1 MKRCIACG
9 APLWETPLLTLD
21 NMPASAQH
29 MPDAAGLLKDQGLTL
44 DLCQCMGCGLVQF
57 DCDPVDYYRDVI
69 RAGGFSKTM
78 VELRRYQ
85 YKNLIQNYHL
95 EGKRFIEV
103 GCGQGEFLKVL
114 TEFPVEAHGIK
125 HDPHL
130 VELARAQGLDVM
142 EGFTETEDTRF
153 PGGLYDVFLS
163 FNFLEHQPDP
173 GTMLQAIYRNLE
185 DDAVGL
191 ITVPSFEYIM
201 DHNSY
206 FELIRDHIAYYT
218 FETLTPLLERNGF
231 QVEECEVI
239 NRDTLSV
246 IVKKRP
252 QMDTENLLDCYV
264 NLRKEME
271 SYMKY
276 LDAWDKKIAMWGAS
290 HQGFTLAATTKLGD
304 KAQYIIDSAPFKHG
318 KFAPSS
324 HLPIVPPEYFLDHP
338 VDAIIITAPGYTEEI
353 AASIR
358 ERFGKDVEV
367 RAMRFNHLELVG

>member
-29 MPDAAGLLKDQGLTL
+29 MPDAQGVKEDRGLTL

-57 DCDPVDYYRDVI
+57 DCEPVDYY

-85 YKNLIQNYHL
+85 YKHLIDSYHL
-95 EGKRFIEV
+95 EGKKFIEV

-114 TEFPVEAHGIK
+114 SEFPVEVHGIE

-130 VELARAQGLDVM
+130 VELARAQGLDVT

-153 PGGLYDVFLS
+153 AGGLYDVFLS

-173 GTMLQAIYRNLE
+173 STMLQAIYRNLE
-185 DDAVGL
+185 DDAMGL

-206 FELIRDHIAYYT
+206 YELIRDHLAYYT
-218 FETLTPLLERNGF
+218 FETLTQRVPGGRVRGYQPGHPFRYCKEASADGYGEPAGVL
-231 QVEECEVI
+231 CEPETGDGDLYEV
-239 NRDTLSV
+239 
-246 IVKKRP
+246 P
-252 QMDTENLLDCYV
+252 GC
-264 NLRKEME
+264 
-271 SYMKY
+271 
-276 LDAWDKKIAMWGAS
+276 
-290 HQGFTLAATTKLGD
+290 LG
-304 KAQYIIDSAPFKHG
+304 
-318 KFAPSS
+318 
-324 HLPIVPPEYFLDHP
+324 
-338 VDAIIITAPGYTEEI
+338 
-353 AASIR
+353 
-358 ERFGKDVEV
+358 
-367 RAMRFNHLELVG
+367 

>member
-29 MPDAAGLLKDQGLTL
+29 MPDAQGVKQDRGLTL

-57 DCDPVDYYRDVI
+57 DCEPVDYYRDVI

-85 YKNLIQNYHL
+85 YKHLIDSYHL
-95 EGKRFIEV
+95 EGKKFIEV

-114 TEFPVEAHGIK
+114 SEFPVEVHGIE

-130 VELARAQGLDVM
+130 VELARAQGLDVT

-153 PGGLYDVFLS
+153 AGGLYDVFLS

-185 DDAVGL
+185 DDAMGL

-206 FELIRDHIAYYT
+206 YELIRDHLAYYT

-231 QVEECEVI
+231 LVEECEVI

-252 QMDTENLLDCYV
+252 QMDTENLLECYV
-264 NLRKEME
+264 NLKREME
-271 SYMKY
+271 TYMKY
-276 LDAWDKKIAMWGAS
+276 LDAWDKKVAVWGAS
-290 HQGFTLAATTKLGD
+290 HQGFTLAATTKLGER
-304 KAQYIIDSAPFKHG
+304 ARYIIDSAPFKQG
-318 KFAPSS
+318 KFAPAS
-324 HLPIVPPEYFLDHP
+324 HLPIVGPDHFHEHP
-338 VDAIIITAPGYTEEI
+338 VDAIIITAPGYTDEI

-358 ERFGKDVEV
+358 RKFGTSVEI
-367 RAMRFNHLELVG
+367 RAMRSNHLEMV

>member
-29 MPDAAGLLKDQGLTL
+29 MPDAQGVKEDRGLTL

-57 DCDPVDYYRDVI
+57 DCEPVDYYRDVI

-85 YKNLIQNYHL
+85 YKHLIDSYHL
-95 EGKRFIEV
+95 EGKKFIEV

-114 TEFPVEAHGIK
+114 SEFPVEVHGIE

-130 VELARAQGLDVM
+130 VELARAQGLDVT

-153 PGGLYDVFLS
+153 AGGLYDVFLS

-185 DDAVGL
+185 DDAMGL

-206 FELIRDHIAYYT
+206 YELIRDHLAYYT

-231 QVEECEVI
+231 LVEECEVI

-252 QMDTENLLDCYV
+252 QMDTENLLECYV
-264 NLRKEME
+264 NLKREME
-271 SYMKY
+271 TYMKY
-276 LDAWDKKIAMWGAS
+276 LDAWDKKVAIWGAS
-290 HQGFTLAATTKLGD
+290 HQGFTLAATTKLGER
-304 KAQYIIDSAPFKHG
+304 ARYIIDSAPFKQG
-318 KFAPSS
+318 KFAPAS
-324 HLPIVPPEYFLDHP
+324 HLPIVGPDHFHEHP
-338 VDAIIITAPGYTEEI
+338 VDAIIITAPGYTDEI

-358 ERFGKDVEV
+358 RKFGTSVEI
-367 RAMRFNHLELVG
+367 RAMRSNHLEMV

>member
-29 MPDAAGLLKDQGLTL
+29 MPDAQGVKEDRGLTL

-57 DCDPVDYYRDVI
+57 DCEPVDYYRDVI

-85 YKNLIQNYHL
+85 YKHLIDSYHL
-95 EGKRFIEV
+95 EGKKFIEV

-114 TEFPVEAHGIK
+114 SEFPVEVHGIE

-130 VELARAQGLDVM
+130 VELARAQGLDVT

-153 PGGLYDVFLS
+153 AGGLYDVFLS

-173 GTMLQAIYRNLE
+173 STMLQAIYRNLE
-185 DDAVGL
+185 DDAMGL

-206 FELIRDHIAYYT
+206 YELIRDHLAYYT

-246 IVKKRP
+246 IVRKRP
-252 QMDTENLLDCYV
+252 QMDTENLLECYV
-264 NLRKEME
+264 NLKREME
-271 SYMKY
+271 TYMKY
-276 LDAWDKKIAMWGAS
+276 LDAWDKKVAIWGAS
-290 HQGFTLAATTKLGD
+290 HQGFTLAATTKLGE
-304 KAQYIIDSAPFKHG
+304 KARYIVDSAPFKQG
-318 KFAPSS
+318 KFAPAS
-324 HLPIVPPEYFLDHP
+324 HLPIVGPDHFHEHP
-338 VDAIIITAPGYTEEI
+338 VDAIIITAPGYTDEI

-358 ERFGKDVEV
+358 QKFGTAVEI
-367 RAMRFNHLELVG
+367 RAMRSNHLEMV

>member
-29 MPDAAGLLKDQGLTL
+29 MPDAQGVKEDRGLTL

-57 DCDPVDYYRDVI
+57 DCEPVDYYRDVI

-85 YKNLIQNYHL
+85 YKHLIDSYHL
-95 EGKRFIEV
+95 EGKKFIEV

-114 TEFPVEAHGIK
+114 SEFPVEVHGIE

-130 VELARAQGLDVM
+130 VELARAQGLDVT

-153 PGGLYDVFLS
+153 AGGLYDVFLS

-173 GTMLQAIYRNLE
+173 GTMLQAIYRNLA
-185 DDAVGL
+185 DDAMGL

-206 FELIRDHIAYYT
+206 YELIRDHLAYYT

-231 QVEECEVI
+231 LVEECEVI

-252 QMDTENLLDCYV
+252 QMDTENLLECYV
-264 NLRKEME
+264 NLKREME

-276 LDAWDKKIAMWGAS
+276 LDAWDKKVAVWGAS
-290 HQGFTLAATTKLGD
+290 HQGFTLAATTKLGER
-304 KAQYIIDSAPFKHG
+304 ARYIIDSAPFKQG
-318 KFAPSS
+318 KFAPAS
-324 HLPIVPPEYFLDHP
+324 HLPIVGPDHFHEHP
-338 VDAIIITAPGYTEEI
+338 VDAIIITAPGYTDEI

-358 ERFGKDVEV
+358 RKFGTSVEI
-367 RAMRFNHLELVG
+367 RAMRSNHLEMV

>member
-29 MPDAAGLLKDQGLTL
+29 MPDAQGVKQDRGLTL

-57 DCDPVDYYRDVI
+57 DCEPVDYYRDVI

-85 YKNLIQNYHL
+85 YKHLIDSYHL
-95 EGKRFIEV
+95 EGKKFIEV

-114 TEFPVEAHGIK
+114 SEFPVEVHGIE

-130 VELARAQGLDVM
+130 VELARAQGLDVT

-153 PGGLYDVFLS
+153 AGGLYDVFLS

-185 DDAVGL
+185 DDAMGL

-206 FELIRDHIAYYT
+206 YELIRDHLAYYT

-246 IVKKRP
+246 IVRKRP
-252 QMDTENLLDCYV
+252 QMDTENPLECYV
-264 NLRKEME
+264 NLKREME
-271 SYMKY
+271 TYMKY
-276 LDAWDKKIAMWGAS
+276 LDAWDKKVAIWGAS
-290 HQGFTLAATTKLGD
+290 HQGFTLAATTKLGER
-304 KAQYIIDSAPFKHG
+304 ARYIIDSAPFKQG
-318 KFAPSS
+318 KFAPAS
-324 HLPIVPPEYFLDHP
+324 HLPIVGPDHFHEHP
-338 VDAIIITAPGYTEEI
+338 VDAIIITAPGYTDEI

-358 ERFGKDVEV
+358 RKFGTSVEI
-367 RAMRFNHLELVG
+367 RAMRSNHLEMV

>member
-29 MPDAAGLLKDQGLTL
+29 MPDAQGVKEDRGLTL

-57 DCDPVDYYRDVI
+57 DCEPVDYYRDVI

-85 YKNLIQNYHL
+85 YKHLIDSYHL
-95 EGKRFIEV
+95 EGKKFIEV
-103 GCGQGEFLKVL
+103 GCGQGEVLKVL
-114 TEFPVEAHGIK
+114 SEFPVEVHGIE

-130 VELARAQGLDVM
+130 VELARAQGLDVT

-153 PGGLYDVFLS
+153 AGGLYDVFLS

-173 GTMLQAIYRNLE
+173 STMLQAIYRNLE
-185 DDAVGL
+185 DDAMGL

-206 FELIRDHIAYYT
+206 YELIRDHLAYYT

-246 IVKKRP
+246 IVRKRP
-252 QMDTENLLDCYV
+252 QMDTENLLECYV
-264 NLRKEME
+264 NLKREME
-271 SYMKY
+271 TYMKY
-276 LDAWDKKIAMWGAS
+276 LDAWDKKVAIWGAS
-290 HQGFTLAATTKLGD
+290 HQGFTLAATTKLGE
-304 KAQYIIDSAPFKHG
+304 KARYIIDSAPFKQG
-318 KFAPSS
+318 KFAPAS
-324 HLPIVPPEYFLDHP
+324 HLPIVGPDHFHEHP
-338 VDAIIITAPGYTEEI
+338 VDAIIITAPGYTDEI

-358 ERFGKDVEV
+358 QKFGTAVEI
-367 RAMRFNHLELVG
+367 RAMRSNHLEMV

>member
-29 MPDAAGLLKDQGLTL
+29 LPDAQGVKEDRGLTL

-57 DCDPVDYYRDVI
+57 DCEPVDYYRDVI

-85 YKNLIQNYHL
+85 YKHLIDSYHL
-95 EGKRFIEV
+95 EGKKFIEV

-114 TEFPVEAHGIK
+114 SEFPVEVHGIE

-130 VELARAQGLDVM
+130 VELARAQGLDVT

-153 PGGLYDVFLS
+153 AGGLYDVFLS

-185 DDAVGL
+185 DDAMGL

-206 FELIRDHIAYYT
+206 YELIRDHLAYYT

-231 QVEECEVI
+231 LVEECEVI

-246 IVKKRP
+246 IVRKRP
-252 QMDTENLLDCYV
+252 QMDTENLLECYV
-264 NLRKEME
+264 NLKREME
-271 SYMKY
+271 TYMKY
-276 LDAWDKKIAMWGAS
+276 LDAWDKKVAIWGAS
-290 HQGFTLAATTKLGD
+290 HQGFTLAATTKLGE
-304 KAQYIIDSAPFKHG
+304 KARYIIDSAPFKQG
-318 KFAPSS
+318 KFAPAS
-324 HLPIVPPEYFLDHP
+324 HLPIVGPDHFHEHP
-338 VDAIIITAPGYTEEI
+338 VDAIIITAPGYTDEI

-358 ERFGKDVEV
+358 QKFGTSVEI
-367 RAMRFNHLELVG
+367 RAMRSNHLEMV